1 MHEVNEIFQPSHY
14 LSKFITHVRWLAM
27 RTLLCQRPSY
37 MIHCLSVLGV
47 FHKKRIRNKEK
58 CIYVSVSLFHPIWL
72 RPYVLPDFWIRY
84 FLLIF
89 HSISLLV
96 VMNSRFFFSFFRE
109 NPPTTFSFWGIFE
122 NPNTKLLNLDTF
134 KQIHEKWFKRLLGLL
149 MFSFMSRMIHSKL
162 RCKKHNLT
170 EFGTKQ

>member
-96 VMNSRFFFSFFRE
+96 VMNSRFFFFLSSARIHRQHFLFGE
-109 NPPTTFSFWGIFE
+109 YLKIPTPNYLIWIHLNKYTKSGLKGFWGYSCFH
-122 NPNTKLLNLDTF
+122 LC
-134 KQIHEKWFKRLLGLL
+134 HGWFTQNFVAK
-149 MFSFMSRMIHSKL
+149 SI
-162 RCKKHNLT
+162 T
-170 EFGTKQ
+170 